1 MADYK
6 LQPLEISDVSGIE
19 FSLEEYIQVNKF
31 SGQVRLY
38 LTSEVEPILEK
49 SSDGDPKDTSC
60 AFESDSDGDD
70 LLPVLKETEPAENL
84 EERRKIRR
92 EQDQAYQESLKCD
105 KEKEEAQKRKLA
117 NELLDTQRQ
126 ESTRHSREL
135 RVPREPDVAE
145 EHCTVSIRHTY
156 LGLCTRRFVPS
167 NTVAAVYDWIGSLS
181 LVPENFELLFKPGNV
196 ISPTEPVTVINK
208 ITINMSPSQ
217 RTFSI
222 ATSRDIALSFQEL
235 VRMSMTV
242 TTRHLGGSLVTVTC

>member
-1 MADYK
+1 MKFGLADYK
-6 LQPLEISDVSGIE
+6 LQPLEISDASGTE
-19 FSLEEYIQVNKF
+19 LSLEEYIQVNKF

-105 KEKEEAQKRKLA
+105 KEKEEAQKKKLA
-117 NELLDTQRQ
+117 NELLDTQRL
-126 ESTRHSREL
+126 ESTRHSSEL

-145 EHCTVSIRHTY
+145 EHCTVSIR
-156 LGLCTRRFVPS
+156 L
-167 NTVAAVYDWIGSLS
+167 
-181 LVPENFELLFKPGNV
+181 
-196 ISPTEPVTVINK
+196 
-208 ITINMSPSQ
+208 
-217 RTFSI
+217 
-222 ATSRDIALSFQEL
+222 
-235 VRMSMTV
+235 
-242 TTRHLGGSLVTVTC
+242 